1 MRLYSNATMGRVV
14 AITGASSGIGRAAA
28 EHFGR
33 LGMPV
38 ALMARRAERLEA
50 IAESI
55 RAAGGRAIAVPGDVT
70 DGADVARMVAQA
82 VAEFGRL
89 DVMIANAG
97 IGFHGALEE
106 TTPEIMAR
114 LLDVNFMGTFHAAR
128 AAVPV
133 FRRQREG
140 HLVVISSIAGQRGV
154 GLRTAYAA
162 TKAAQAR
169 FAEALRLELYGTG
182 IHVSVV
188 FPVAT
193 ITDFHDTIRR
203 DFGHAQN
210 PLGPK
215 QSADEVARAIAWCL
229 EHPRAEVY
237 PHFNSRALVILNAL
251 APALVDRLM
260 QNYER
265 SRR

>member
-1 MRLYSNATMGRVV
+1 MYSNATMGKVV
-14 AITGASSGIGRAAA
+14 AITGASFGIGRAAA
-28 EHFGR
+28 EHLGR

-38 ALMARRAERLEA
+38 ALLARREERLEA
-50 IAESI
+50 IAQSI

-70 DGADVARMVAQA
+70 EETDVARLVERA

-89 DVMIANAG
+89 NVMIANAG
-97 IGFHGALEE
+97 IGFHGAVED
-106 TTPEIMAR
+106 TSPEIMRR

-140 HLVVISSIAGQRGV
+140 HVIVISSIAGQRGIR
-154 GLRTAYAA
+154 LRTAYAA

-169 FAEALRLELYGTG
+169 FAESLRHELSGAG

-193 ITDFHDTIRR
+193 MTEFHDTIRR
-203 DFGHAQN
+203 DFGHAMN

-215 QSADEVARAIAWCL
+215 QSAEEVARAIAWCL
-229 EHPRAEVY
+229 VHPRPEVY
-237 PHFNSRALVILNAL
+237 PHAKSRALVILNAL

-260 QNYER
+260 ETYER
-265 SRR
+265 KR